1 MHGLQEGRAGVARK
15 VRREERD
22 MTKARGVGRLAI
34 TAGLGL
40 ALVTGPYAVA
50 FAEPGSADTPVEG
63 EYANPSYTRQVSGES
78 NGDTK
83 LYVIG
88 TQDSLT
94 TSDAAVDENIKVS
107 IPVAIHYVADS
118 EGNLTG
124 PSDNMVKFVNHTK
137 LGSVHVSGIAVE
149 NAGDVRIAP
158 DADNLQDD
166 QMSFFVRPVAGTSDE
181 AGSTFV
187 PSELPEGTPV
197 PQRDQ
202 LGNYASNAH
211 GAEQSPANKN
221 DWNIAQKHGALALN
235 DLTGR
240 IGGFNKIDPST
251 DYRVGAIHWTVRAGT
266 RSQADKRDASVTIH
280 YNSNNGS
287 NAGCVPVEDQTVEV
301 LQSSQLP
308 EARVN
313 DAGMDTALARGASDV
328 TPPTPVLQ
336 TDGSSV
342 SYGFVGWNTKADG
355 SGTAVSKVSDLGSA
369 QDLAGTV
376 QEVYAIYAAL

>member
-1 MHGLQEGRAGVARK
+1 
-15 VRREERD
+15 
-22 MTKARGVGRLAI
+22 MTNAMAKARGVGRLAI

-40 ALVTGPYAVA
+40 ALAAGPYAVA
-50 FAEPGSADTPVEG
+50 YAEPGAANTPVEG
-63 EYANPSYTRQVSGES
+63 EYASPSYRSQVNGES
-78 NGDTK
+78 TGDTK

-88 TQDSLT
+88 TQDNLT
-94 TSDAAVDENIKVS
+94 TSEAAADENIKVS

-149 NAGDVRIAP
+149 NAGDARIAP
-158 DADNLQDD
+158 DADNLEDD
-166 QMSFFVRPVAGTSDE
+166 QMSFFVRPVAGMSDE

-187 PSELPEGTPV
+187 PTELPEGTPAT
-197 PQRDQ
+197 QRDQ

-235 DLTGR
+235 NLTGR
-240 IGGFNKIDPST
+240 IGGFKKIDPST

-287 NAGCVPVEDQTVEV
+287 NVGCVPVEDQTVEV

-308 EARVN
+308 NVQIN

-328 TPPTPVLQ
+328 TPPNPVLQ
-336 TDGSSV
+336 ADGSSV
-342 SYGFVGWNTKADG
+342 SYGFVGWNTQANG
-355 SGTAVSKVSDLGSA
+355 SGTFVSKVSDLGSA

-376 QEVYAIYAAL
+376 QEVYAIYEAL